1 MSRSTPLLR
10 PLLIA
15 FFGVFSA
22 LLSAHSIPDVPV
34 RGSFQ
39 TGGEAE
45 ITIEI
50 NPRNWAESPKMALS
64 LEQKEFL
71 TYTPEQREELL
82 KKTRAWVAT
91 YLEFTLEP
99 IGRVQPDF
107 TYDFIAETG
116 KPLMKMDDAVV
127 ARGRWKTKIPA
138 GVTGWKVRSLPG
150 HKVATVFTNSVDG
163 KEHPRF
169 MVMFPGET
177 SFTFDLTG
185 LAAKAPTGP
194 TPGSVGTHSTDAH
207 SGSTFLSY
215 LKQGFEHI
223 LPEGLDH
230 ILFVLGLFLLCRAWK
245 PILIQV
251 TTFTAAHTITLA
263 LATLGYVS
271 ADLRIV
277 EAIIAASITIV
288 ALENIFRPSYG
299 KFRLLMV
306 FGFGLIHGL
315 GFAQRLIDERIP
327 EGSLGSA
334 LLGFNVGVELGQ
346 LAVIGLAIAATFWIK
361 DDEKYRKWVVIPA
374 SVLIALAGIYW
385 AMERLGVPITP
396 SIVELLTFLK
406 SFLS

>member
-1 MSRSTPLLR
+1 MSRPTPLLR
-10 PLLIA
+10 PLFIA
-15 FFGVFSA
+15 LLGLFSA
-22 LLSAHSIPDVPV
+22 VLGAHSIPDIPV
-34 RGSFQ
+34 RGAFQ

-71 TYTPEQREELL
+71 TYTDAQRAELL
-82 KKTRAWVAT
+82 KQTRAFVAT

-107 TYDFIAETG
+107 TYDFVAETG

-163 KEHPRF
+163 KDHPRF
-169 MVMFPGET
+169 MVMFPGES

-185 LAAKAPTGP
+185 LAAKPPTGP
-194 TPGSVGTHSTDAH
+194 TPGSVGTHDTDRGTGA
-207 SGSTFLSY
+207 TFLSY

-271 ADLRIV
+271 ADQRIV

-334 LLGFNVGVELGQ
+334 LLGFNLGVELGQ
-346 LAVIGLAIAATFWIK
+346 LAVIGLAVAATFWIK
-361 DDEKYRKWVVIPA
+361 DEEKYRRWVVIPA
-374 SVLIALAGIYW
+374 SALIALAGIIW
-385 AMERLGVPITP
+385 AIERL
-396 SIVELLTFLK
+396 S
-406 SFLS
+406 

>member
-1 MSRSTPLLR
+1 MPR
-10 PLLIA
+10 PSPFLKATL
-15 FFGVFSA
+15 FGFLCLFSGLA
-22 LLSAHSIPDVPV
+22 SAHSIPDIPV
-34 RGSFQ
+34 RGNFQ

-45 ITIEI
+45 ISIEI
-50 NPRNWAESPKMALS
+50 NPRNWTESPKMAPS

-71 TYTPEQREELL
+71 TYTAAQREELL
-82 KKTRAWVAT
+82 KQTKAFVAT

-107 TYDFIAETG
+107 TWDFVAETG
-116 KPLMKMDDAVV
+116 KPLMAMTDAVV
-127 ARGRWKTKIPA
+127 ARGKWKTKIPA

-185 LAAKAPTGP
+185 LAAKPPTGP
-194 TPGSVGTHSTDAH
+194 TPGSVGTHSTEA
-207 SGSTFLSY
+207 GTWSTFVSY
-215 LKQGFEHI
+215 IKQGFEHI

-251 TTFTAAHTITLA
+251 TTFTVAHTITLA

-271 ADLRIV
+271 VDTNIV
-277 EAIIAASITIV
+277 EPIIALSIAVV
-288 ALENIFRPSYG
+288 ALENIFRPTYG
-299 KFRLLMV
+299 KFRLLLV
-306 FGFGLIHGL
+306 FVFGLIHGL
-315 GFAQRLIDERIP
+315 GFAQRLIDEQIP
-327 EGSLGSA
+327 SGSVASA
-334 LLGFNVGVELGQ
+334 LLGFNCGVELGQ

-361 DDEKYRKWVVIPA
+361 DETKYRRWVVIPA
-374 SVLIALAGIYW
+374 STLIALAGLAW
-385 AMERLGVPITP
+385 AYQRLA
-396 SIVELLTFLK
+396 
-406 SFLS
+406 

>member
-1 MSRSTPLLR
+1 MSRPTPLLR
-10 PLLIA
+10 PLFIA
-15 FFGVFSA
+15 FLGLFSA
-22 LLSAHSIPDVPV
+22 VLGAHSIPDIPV
-34 RGSFQ
+34 RGAFQ

-50 NPRNWAESPKMALS
+50 NPRNWSESPKMALS

-71 TYTPEQREELL
+71 TYTDAQREELL
-82 KKTRAWVAT
+82 KQTRAFVAT

-107 TYDFIAETG
+107 TYDFVAETG

-163 KEHPRF
+163 KEHPLF

-207 SGSTFLSY
+207 TGSTFLSY

-230 ILFVLGLFLLCRAWK
+230 ILFVLGLFLLCRAWR

-271 ADLRIV
+271 VNPKIV
-277 EAIIAASITIV
+277 EPIIAASIAIV
-288 ALENIFRPSYG
+288 ALENIFRPTYG
-299 KFRLLMV
+299 RFRLLLV
-306 FGFGLIHGL
+306 FVFGLIHGL

-327 EGSLGSA
+327 EDSVISA
-334 LLGFNVGVELGQ
+334 LLGFNIGVELGQ
-346 LAVIGLAIAATFWIK
+346 LAVIGLAVAATFWIK
-361 DDEKYRKWVVIPA
+361 DEDKYRRWVVIPA
-374 SVLIALAGIYW
+374 SALIAIAGIAW
-385 AMERLGVPITP
+385 AIQRLA
-396 SIVELLTFLK
+396 
-406 SFLS
+406 

>member
-15 FFGVFSA
+15 IFGLFSA
-22 LLSAHSIPDVPV
+22 VLGAHSIPDVPV
-34 RGSFQ
+34 RGAFQ

-50 NPRNWAESPKMALS
+50 NPRNWTESPKMALS

-71 TYTPEQREELL
+71 TYTDAQREELL

-107 TYDFIAETG
+107 TYDFVAETG

-169 MVMFPGET
+169 MVMFPGES

-185 LAAKAPTGP
+185 LAAKPPTGP
-194 TPGSVGTHSTDAH
+194 TPGSVGTHDTDRGTGA
-207 SGSTFLSY
+207 TFLSY

-251 TTFTAAHTITLA
+251 TAFTAAHTITLA

-271 ADLRIV
+271 APADVV
-277 EAIIAASITIV
+277 EPIIAASIVVI
-288 ALENIFRPSYG
+288 ALENIFRPTYG
-299 KFRLLMV
+299 KFRLLLV
-306 FGFGLIHGL
+306 FIFGLIHGL

-327 EGSLGSA
+327 AGSLVSA

-361 DDEKYRKWVVIPA
+361 DETKYRRWVVIPA
-374 SVLIALAGIYW
+374 SALIALAGVLW
-385 AMERLGVPITP
+385 AIQRLA
-396 SIVELLTFLK
+396 
-406 SFLS
+406 

>member
-1 MSRSTPLLR
+1 MLRSVPLLR
-10 PLLIA
+10 PLFTALL
-15 FFGVFSA
+15 GLFSA
-22 LLSAHSIPDVPV
+22 VLAAHSIPDIPV
-34 RGSFQ
+34 RGAFQ

-45 ITIEI
+45 ISIEI
-50 NPRNWAESPKMALS
+50 NPRNWSESPKMALS

-71 TYTPEQREELL
+71 TYTSAQKEELL
-82 KKTRAWVAT
+82 KQTKAFVAT

-107 TYDFIAETG
+107 TWDFVAETG

-185 LAAKAPTGP
+185 LAAKPPTGP
-194 TPGSVGTHSTDAH
+194 TPGSVGTHSTE
-207 SGSTFLSY
+207 SGAWSNFSSY
-215 LKQGFEHI
+215 FNQGFEHI

-245 PILIQV
+245 PILLQV
-251 TTFTAAHTITLA
+251 TTFTFAHTITLA

-271 ADLRIV
+271 APADIV
-277 EAIIAASITIV
+277 EPIIAASIAVI
-288 ALENIFRPSYG
+288 ALENIFRPTYG
-299 KFRLLMV
+299 KFRIILV
-306 FGFGLIHGL
+306 FVFGLIHGL

-327 EGSLGSA
+327 SGSIVSS
-334 LLGFNVGVELGQ
+334 LLGFNLGVEFGQ

-361 DDEKYRKWVVIPA
+361 DEEKYRGWVVIPA
-374 SVLIALAGIYW
+374 STLIAVAGLFW
-385 AMERLGVPITP
+385 AYQRV
-396 SIVELLTFLK
+396 S
-406 SFLS
+406 

>member
-10 PLLIA
+10 PLLITI
-15 FFGVFSA
+15 FGLFSA
-22 LLSAHSIPDVPV
+22 VLGAHSIPDVPV
-34 RGSFQ
+34 RGAFQ

-50 NPRNWAESPKMALS
+50 NPRNWADSPKMALS

-71 TYTPEQREELL
+71 TYTDAQREELL

-107 TYDFIAETG
+107 TYDFVAETG

-163 KEHPRF
+163 KDHPRF
-169 MVMFPGET
+169 MVMFPGES

-185 LAAKAPTGP
+185 LTAKPPTGP
-194 TPGSVGTHSTDAH
+194 TPGSVGTHDTDRGTGA
-207 SGSTFLSY
+207 TFLSY

-271 ADLRIV
+271 ADQRIV

-346 LAVIGLAIAATFWIK
+346 LAVIGLAVAATFWIK
-361 DDEKYRKWVVIPA
+361 DEDKYRRWVVIPA
-374 SVLIALAGIYW
+374 SALIALAGIIW
-385 AMERLGVPITP
+385 AIERLA
-396 SIVELLTFLK
+396 
-406 SFLS
+406 

>member
-1 MSRSTPLLR
+1 MSRPTPLLR
-10 PLLIA
+10 PLFIA
-15 FFGVFSA
+15 LLGLFSA
-22 LLSAHSIPDVPV
+22 VLGAHSIPDIPV
-34 RGSFQ
+34 RGAFQ

-50 NPRNWAESPKMALS
+50 NPRNWSESPKMALS

-71 TYTPEQREELL
+71 TYTDAQREELL
-82 KKTRAWVAT
+82 KQTRAFVAT

-107 TYDFIAETG
+107 TYDFVAETG

-150 HKVATVFTNSVDG
+150 HKVAMVFTNSVDG
-163 KEHPRF
+163 KDHPRF
-169 MVMFPGET
+169 MVMFPGES

-185 LAAKAPTGP
+185 LAAKPPTGP
-194 TPGSVGTHSTDAH
+194 TPGSVGTHDTDRGTGA
-207 SGSTFLSY
+207 TFLSY

-271 ADLRIV
+271 ADQRIV
-277 EAIIAASITIV
+277 ESIIAASITIV

-346 LAVIGLAIAATFWIK
+346 LAVIGLAVAATFWIK
-361 DDEKYRKWVVIPA
+361 DEDKYRRWVVIPA
-374 SVLIALAGIYW
+374 SALIALAGIIW
-385 AMERLGVPITP
+385 AIERL
-396 SIVELLTFLK
+396 S
-406 SFLS
+406 

>member
-1 MSRSTPLLR
+1 MPRPTPLLR
-10 PLLIA
+10 PLFIA
-15 FFGVFSA
+15 LLGLFSA
-22 LLSAHSIPDVPV
+22 VLGAHSIPDIPV
-34 RGSFQ
+34 RGAFQ

-50 NPRNWAESPKMALS
+50 NPRNWSESPKMALS

-71 TYTPEQREELL
+71 TYTDAQREELL
-82 KKTRAWVAT
+82 KQTRAFVAT

-99 IGRVQPDF
+99 IGRIQPDF
-107 TYDFIAETG
+107 TYDFVAETG

-163 KEHPRF
+163 KDHPRF
-169 MVMFPGET
+169 MVMFPGES

-185 LAAKAPTGP
+185 LAAKPPTGP
-194 TPGSVGTHSTDAH
+194 TPGSVGTHSTD
-207 SGSTFLSY
+207 SGAWSTFLSY

-223 LPEGLDH
+223 LPDGLDH

-251 TTFTAAHTITLA
+251 TIFTAAHTITLA

-271 ADLRIV
+271 ADQRIV
-277 EAIIAASITIV
+277 EAVIAASITIV
-288 ALENIFRPSYG
+288 ALENIFRPTYG

-346 LAVIGLAIAATFWIK
+346 LAVIGLAVAATFWLK
-361 DDEKYRKWVVIPA
+361 DEEKYRRWVVIPA
-374 SVLIALAGIYW
+374 SALIALAGIIW
-385 AMERLGVPITP
+385 AIERL
-396 SIVELLTFLK
+396 S
-406 SFLS
+406 

>member
-1 MSRSTPLLR
+1 MLRSAPLLR
-10 PLLIA
+10 PLFTA
-15 FFGVFSA
+15 FIGLFSA
-22 LLSAHSIPDVPV
+22 VLAAHSIPDIPV
-34 RGSFQ
+34 RGAFQ

-71 TYTPEQREELL
+71 TYTAAQREELL
-82 KKTRAWVAT
+82 KQTRAFVAT

-99 IGRVQPDF
+99 IGQIKPDF
-107 TYDFIAETG
+107 TYDFVAETG

-150 HKVATVFTNSVDG
+150 HKVATVFTNTVDG

-194 TPGSVGTHSTDAH
+194 TPGSVGTHSTESEAW
-207 SGSTFLSY
+207 STFVSY

-245 PILIQV
+245 PILLQV
-251 TTFTAAHTITLA
+251 TTFTFAHTITLA

-271 ADLRIV
+271 APADIV
-277 EAIIAASITIV
+277 EPIIAASIAVI
-288 ALENIFRPSYG
+288 ALENIFRPTYG
-299 KFRLLMV
+299 KFRLLLV
-306 FGFGLIHGL
+306 FIFGLIHGL

-327 EGSLGSA
+327 SGSVVSS
-334 LLGFNVGVELGQ
+334 LLGFNLGVEFGQ
-346 LAVIGLAIAATFWIK
+346 LAVIGLAVAATFWIK
-361 DDEKYRKWVVIPA
+361 DEKEYRRWIVIPA
-374 SVLIALAGIYW
+374 SALIALAGLIW
-385 AMERLGVPITP
+385 AYQRIA
-396 SIVELLTFLK
+396 
-406 SFLS
+406 

>member
-1 MSRSTPLLR
+1 MSRPTPLLR

-15 FFGVFSA
+15 LFGLFSA
-22 LLSAHSIPDVPV
+22 ALGAHSIPDIPV
-34 RGSFQ
+34 RGAFQ

-71 TYTPEQREELL
+71 TYTDAQRAELL
-82 KKTRAWVAT
+82 KQTRAFVAT

-99 IGRVQPDF
+99 IGRIQPDF
-107 TYDFIAETG
+107 TYDFVAETG

-185 LAAKAPTGP
+185 LAAQPPTGP
-194 TPGSVGTHSTDAH
+194 TPGSVGTHSTD
-207 SGSTFLSY
+207 SGAWSTFVSY

-251 TTFTAAHTITLA
+251 TTFTAAHTLTLA
-263 LATLGYVS
+263 LATFGYVS
-271 ADLRIV
+271 VDPKIV
-277 EAIIAASITIV
+277 EPIIAASIAIV
-288 ALENIFRPSYG
+288 ALENIFRPTYG
-299 KFRLLMV
+299 KFRLLLV
-306 FGFGLIHGL
+306 FVFGLIHGL

-327 EGSLGSA
+327 SGSVVSA

-346 LAVIGLAIAATFWIK
+346 LAVIGLAVAATFWIS
-361 DDEKYRKWVVIPA
+361 DEGQYRRWVVIPA
-374 SVLIALAGIYW
+374 SALIALAGIFW
-385 AMERLGVPITP
+385 AIQRLA
-396 SIVELLTFLK
+396 
-406 SFLS
+406 

>member
-1 MSRSTPLLR
+1 MPRPNPLLR
-10 PLLIA
+10 PLFIA
-15 FFGVFSA
+15 LLGLFSA
-22 LLSAHSIPDVPV
+22 VLGAHSIPDVPV
-34 RGSFQ
+34 RGAFQ

-50 NPRNWAESPKMALS
+50 NPRNWSESPKMALS

-71 TYTPEQREELL
+71 TYTDAQREELL
-82 KKTRAWVAT
+82 KQTRAFVAT

-107 TYDFIAETG
+107 TYDFVAETG

-169 MVMFPGET
+169 MVMFPGES

-185 LAAKAPTGP
+185 LTAKPPTGP
-194 TPGSVGTHSTDAH
+194 TPGSVGTHDTDR
-207 SGSTFLSY
+207 GTGTTFLSY

-263 LATLGYVS
+263 VATLGYVS
-271 ADLRIV
+271 VDPKIV
-277 EAIIAASITIV
+277 EPIIAASIAIV
-288 ALENIFRPSYG
+288 ALENIFHPTYG
-299 KFRLLMV
+299 KFRLLLV
-306 FGFGLIHGL
+306 FIFGLIHGL

-327 EGSLGSA
+327 EGSVISA

-346 LAVIGLAIAATFWIK
+346 LAVIGLAVAATFWIK
-361 DDEKYRKWVVIPA
+361 DEAKYRRWVVIPA
-374 SVLIALAGIYW
+374 SALIALAGIAW
-385 AMERLGVPITP
+385 AYQRLA
-396 SIVELLTFLK
+396 
-406 SFLS
+406 

>member
-1 MSRSTPLLR
+1 MLRSTPLLR
-10 PLLIA
+10 PLFVALL
-15 FFGVFSA
+15 GLFSA
-22 LLSAHSIPDVPV
+22 VLGAHSIPDIPV
-34 RGSFQ
+34 RGAFQ

-71 TYTPEQREELL
+71 TYTDAQREELL
-82 KKTRAWVAT
+82 KQTRAFVAT

-107 TYDFIAETG
+107 TYDFVAETG

-163 KEHPRF
+163 KDHPRF
-169 MVMFPGET
+169 MVMFPGES

-185 LAAKAPTGP
+185 LTAKPPTGP
-194 TPGSVGTHSTDAH
+194 TAGSVGTHDTDRRA
-207 SGSTFLSY
+207 GATFVSY
-215 LKQGFEHI
+215 LLQGFEHI

-271 ADLRIV
+271 VNPKVV
-277 EAIIAASITIV
+277 EPIIAVSIAIV
-288 ALENIFRPSYG
+288 ALENIFRPTYG
-299 KFRLLMV
+299 RFRLLLV
-306 FGFGLIHGL
+306 FIFGLIHGL

-346 LAVIGLAIAATFWIK
+346 LAVIGLAVAATFWIK
-361 DDEKYRKWVVIPA
+361 DEDKYRRWVVIPA
-374 SVLIALAGIYW
+374 SALIALAGIAW
-385 AMERLGVPITP
+385 AIERL
-396 SIVELLTFLK
+396 S
-406 SFLS
+406 